1 LTFPDPENKAKIMPK
16 RHNKAKIMP
25 KLPETILKAN
35 NAALLILGFTGL
47 FIAVSLL
54 FLELTGCLE
63 LLMSLF

>member
-1 LTFPDPENKAKIMPK
+1 LTFHDPENKAKIMPK
-16 RHNKAKIMP
+16 R
-25 KLPETILKAN
+25 PETILKAN